1 MHIRRLWLTPIALGL
16 ILGGLAMAVMVAQAD
31 DDDALFTEIRPG
43 FNNLV
48 YLGSPLPVVDALG
61 PALLPATM
69 AIFRWDPALGQFQY
83 WLPDTL
89 GIESTLRELRTND
102 VFWLRASRSI
112 TWRQEVIANVMGIE
126 DLKIAGEPGEGSVL
140 AIVNGELTWTEPET
154 TLVGSA
160 GIPGPS
166 GPAGA
171 PGPVGATGPAGA
183 DGRGGTDGNDG
194 TVGPP
199 GRAGT
204 PGADGAPGR
213 DGAPGVDGG
222 DGPPGADGARGAP
235 GADGRDGPRGADG
248 LPGMD
253 GVPGADGTDGID
265 GAVGPTGP
273 AGPQGNPGAGG
284 QLAFLAADVQIPF
297 ETEILGFD
305 ADPGATAFKVVYFNS
320 AGNGN
325 CKAKLDAESP
335 LVIQRISSG
344 NIRAPIIVEGVVQ
357 NSGATAKRV
366 SLVADARPGCAGAGS
381 YIDYFPLG

>member
-1 MHIRRLWLTPIALGL
+1 MHVRRLWLMPIALGL
-16 ILGGLAMAVMVAQAD
+16 IISGLAMAVMVAQAD
-31 DDDALFTEIRPG
+31 NDDALFTEIRPG

-48 YLGSPLPVVDALG
+48 YLGPPASVADALG

-89 GIESTLRELRTND
+89 GIETTLRELRTND

-140 AIVNGELTWTEPET
+140 AIVNGELTWSEPET

-166 GPAGA
+166 GPTGP

-183 DGRGGTDGNDG
+183 DGSDGTDGNDG
-194 TVGPP
+194 AVGPP
-199 GRAGT
+199 GGDGT
-204 PGADGAPGR
+204 PGAEGLDGARGADGLDGARGADGAPG
-213 DGAPGVDGG
+213 
-222 DGPPGADGARGAP
+222 AP
-235 GADGRDGPRGADG
+235 GADGF
-248 LPGMD
+248 
-253 GVPGADGTDGID
+253 D
-265 GAVGPTGP
+265 GAVGPSGP
-273 AGPQGNPGAGG
+273 AGPQGNPGAGR
-284 QLAFLAADVQIPF
+284 QLAFLAADLQIPF

-305 ADPGATAFKVVYFNS
+305 AGPGATAFKVVYFNS

-381 YIDYFPLG
+381 YIDYFLLE